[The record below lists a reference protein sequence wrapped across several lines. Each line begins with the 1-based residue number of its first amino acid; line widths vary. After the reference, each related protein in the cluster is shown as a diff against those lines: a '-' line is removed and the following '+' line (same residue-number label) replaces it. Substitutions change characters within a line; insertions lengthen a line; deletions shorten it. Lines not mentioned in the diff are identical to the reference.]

1 MDQHRKRQFQITG
14 GYWLLALAA
23 LLLLQSALLKQS
35 GPKDVPVSEF
45 LPSLRG
51 STVVKVELRQDA
63 ILAELKAEGG
73 REPARAATAAHSGRT
88 DLERSA

>member
-35 GPKDVPVSEF
+35 APKEVPYSEF
-45 LPSLRG
+45 LASLRG
-51 STVVKVELRQDA
+51 SKVVKAELRQDA

-73 REPARAATAAHSGRT
+73 REPERAATAAHSGRT

>member
-35 GPKDVPVSEF
+35 GPKDVP
-45 LPSLRG
+45 G
-51 STVVKVELRQDA
+51 
-63 ILAELKAEGG
+63 
-73 REPARAATAAHSGRT
+73 SGRPMISRRVW
-88 DLERSA
+88 LELAVPWNVQGAPAW